1 MESKQAIGK
10 LTEALYISILSELIK
25 ENEYYSKEY
34 GEEYNFSKKKLEKVA
49 SNRTLKIV
57 LSQEVRL

>member
-1 MESKQAIGK
+1 MNRQARGK

-34 GEEYNFSKKKLEKVA
+34 GEEYNFSKEELEKVA

-57 LSQEVRL
+57 LSQEVE

>member
-1 MESKQAIGK
+1 MNRQAIGK

-34 GEEYNFSKKKLEKVA
+34 GEEYNFSKKDLEKVA

-57 LSQEVRL
+57 LSQEVK

>member
-1 MESKQAIGK
+1 MNRQAIGK
-10 LTEALYISILSELIK
+10 LIEALYISILSELIK

-34 GEEYNFSKKKLEKVA
+34 GEEYNFSKKELEKVA

-57 LSQEVRL
+57 LSQEVKK

>member
-1 MESKQAIGK
+1 MNRQAIGK

-34 GEEYNFSKKKLEKVA
+34 GEEYNFSKEDLEKVA

-57 LSQEVRL
+57 LSQEVK

>member
-1 MESKQAIGK
+1 MNRQAIGK

-34 GEEYNFSKKKLEKVA
+34 GEEYNFSKKELEKVA

-57 LSQEVRL
+57 LSQEVKK

>member
-1 MESKQAIGK
+1 MNRQAIGK

-34 GEEYNFSKKKLEKVA
+34 GEEYNFSKEELEKVA

-57 LSQEVRL
+57 LSQEVE

>member
-10 LTEALYISILSELIK
+10 LTEALYICILSELVE
-25 ENEYYSKEY
+25 ENKRYEEAYEEKFFSKED
-34 GEEYNFSKKKLEKVA
+34 LEKVA

-57 LSQEVRL
+57 LSQEVT

>member
-1 MESKQAIGK
+1 MNRQAIGK
-10 LTEALYISILSELIK
+10 LTETLYISILSELIK

-34 GEEYNFSKKKLEKVA
+34 GEEYNFSKEDLEKVA

-57 LSQEVRL
+57 LSQEVKS

>member
-1 MESKQAIGK
+1 MNRQAIGK

-34 GEEYNFSKKKLEKVA
+34 GEEYNFSKEDLEKVA
-49 SNRTLKIV
+49 SNKTLKIV
-57 LSQEVRL
+57 LSQEVK

>member
-1 MESKQAIGK
+1 MNRQAIGK

-34 GEEYNFSKKKLEKVA
+34 GEEYNFSKEDLEKVA

-57 LSQEVRL
+57 LSQEKNFC

>member
-1 MESKQAIGK
+1 MDRQAIGK
-10 LTEALYISILSELIK
+10 LTEALYISILSQLIK

-34 GEEYNFSKKKLEKVA
+34 GEEYNFSKKDLEKVA

-57 LSQEVRL
+57 LSQEVA